1 MADDRD
7 RRMENASVPKASE
20 SDKSSDDSLESSD
33 EKGNKPDDKNDD
45 KPETDKSDTAD
56 NKESANNSESNSDVT
71 ADNSSDKSGKD
82 NSSSDKKSD
91 DEKMMDKASGKNDS
105 NTKDV
110 VAGDDAKEDTGDKS
124 ESKSFDDRKADALK
138 AIVKTMHPEA
148 ANAIDKVDES
158 KVGQAAKKTR
168 KFLRRTQHAVNG
180 ALTGLKMYGM
190 AQALAFM
197 KAFFMAIANGIQAAA
212 SAIAGFFSAVGTFIV
227 NAAATLGISAIAM
240 SVAIFAGP
248 AFVIGAVVVGVTSAV
263 TSNAQRDEDTDK
275 GCKEDVQN
283 LEDAGETDDSSD
295 DSSRIQAL
303 KHQYA
308 MQTASVFKE
317 LGYDNEHIAGI
328 LGNWFAESGCDP
340 TSIETIYDEKYQIG
354 PKKRAAMSNWQ
365 DFTLNTVFPSY
376 SISIN
381 HDAYKGSDGK
391 YYPGIGL
398 GGFTGPNTTDL
409 LSFAQNHNKQW
420 YDFDLQ
426 LMFTITP
433 YSQGGYSVSIND
445 VYGRNS
451 YGNPEDAAT
460 AFLHNWEGNTIAE
473 SERRQAAADYYTE
486 LRSMQ
491 FDSQYA
497 QSIIAQANASRING
511 NNNAISDAIDGCSE
525 TTQVYDNSSIAAA
538 AASFAWDSTDLGM
551 TNNGTPLYQQVHDGV
566 IQGDNIY
573 KSCDRTVCSAVRW
586 SGADDNYPAGNVG
599 TQLNYVLSNEGK
611 EKWKEITY
619 TDETSLEPG
628 DIIFEGNANCNAHTL
643 IYCGVD
649 IIKSLHPNTTGLAVV
664 SGSYQDRSP
673 GCGSFYNSTPRR
685 VFRNIKKETNSR
697 YTNVAAS
704 SRNFITS
711 SSNTSATSSTQAT
724 TTGS

>member
-1 MADDRD
+1 MADERD
-7 RRMENASVPKASE
+7 SRMANVSVPKASA
-20 SDKSSDDSLESSD
+20 SDKADDNSKTANDNSAQDVNNDESD
-33 EKGNKPDDKNDD
+33 EKKDASTND
-45 KPETDKSDTAD
+45 
-56 NKESANNSESNSDVT
+56 KESAEGSDNKDD
-71 ADNSSDKSGKD
+71 AAGSDSLNKSDKGKGSD
-82 NSSSDKKSD
+82 DKKSD
-91 DEKMMDKASGKNDS
+91 DEKMMDKSANGDS
-105 NTKDV
+105 NNTQDTLADNDLNKGKD
-110 VAGDDAKEDTGDKS
+110 KP
-124 ESKSFDDRKADALK
+124 ESKSFEDRKEDAAK
-138 AIVKTMHPEA
+138 AIVKATHPEA
-148 ANAIDKVDES
+148 AAVIDKVDDS

-168 KFLRRTQHAVNG
+168 KFFKRTQAALNG

-197 KAFFMAIANGIQAAA
+197 KAFFMAIMNGIQAAA

-227 NAAATLGISAIAM
+227 NAAATLGISVLATSIA
-240 SVAIFAGP
+240 VCAGP
-248 AFVIGAVVVGVTSAV
+248 ALLVGAIVAGVAASV

-303 KHQYA
+303 KSQYSK
-308 MQTASVFKE
+308 QTASVFKE

-354 PKKRAAMSNWQ
+354 SKKRAAMSNWQ

-376 SISIN
+376 QSANVSIN
-381 HDAYKGSDGK
+381 RSAYKGSDGK
-391 YYPGIGL
+391 YYPGLGL

-426 LMFTITP
+426 LMFVITP
-433 YSQGGYSVSIND
+433 YSHGGYSVDMNNI
-445 VYGRNS
+445 
-451 YGNPEDAAT
+451 YGNVNYGTPEDAAT

-473 SERRQAAADYYTE
+473 AERRRAAKDYFTE
-486 LRSMQ
+486 LHTMQ
-491 FDSQYA
+491 LDSQYA
-497 QSIIAQANASRING
+497 QSIIAQANASRVNG
-511 NNNAISDAIDGCSE
+511 NNNAISNAIDGCSE
-525 TTQVYDNSSIAAA
+525 TTQVYNNSSIAAA

-551 TNNGTPLYQQVHDGV
+551 HNNGTELYKQVHDGV

-586 SGADDNYPAGNVG
+586 SGADDSYPPGHVG
-599 TQLNYVLSNEGK
+599 VQLSYVLSDAGK
-611 EKWKEITY
+611 EKWKEINY
-619 TDETSLEPG
+619 TGEESLEPG
-628 DIIFEGNANCNAHTL
+628 DIIFEGENCTAHTL
-643 IYCGVD
+643 IYCGPD
-649 IIKSLHPNTTGLAVV
+649 IIKSLHPNTTGLAIV
-664 SGSYQDRSP
+664 SGSYADRSP
-673 GCGSFYNSTPRR
+673 GCGSFYNSSPRR
-685 VFRNIKKETNSR
+685 VFRNIKKETNSA

-704 SRNFITS
+704 SRNFTTS

>member
-7 RRMENASVPKASE
+7 KRMENASVPKASE
-20 SDKSSDDSLESSD
+20 SDKSSGDSKESPD
-33 EKGNKPDDKNDD
+33 EKDKSEGKNDSE
-45 KPETDKSDTAD
+45 PETDKTNTAD
-56 NKESANNSESNSDVT
+56 NKESANSSESNNDIT
-71 ADNSSDKSGKD
+71 EDNSSGKSGKGD
-82 NSSSDKKSD
+82 SSSDKKSD
-91 DEKMMDKASGKNDS
+91 DEQMMDKSSSKDNGS
-105 NTKDV
+105 TKDES
-110 VAGDDAKEDTGDKS
+110 ASDDTKDDSKNKS
-124 ESKSFDDRKADALK
+124 ESKSLDDIREGLAKAVVK
-138 AIVKTMHPEA
+138 ATHPEA
-148 ANAIDKVDES
+148 AEAIDKVDES

-168 KFLRRTQHAVNG
+168 KFFKRAQSAVNG
-180 ALTGLKMYGM
+180 ALAGLKMYGM

-248 AFVIGAVVVGVTSAV
+248 ALIVGAVVVGVTSAV

-283 LEDAGETDDSSD
+283 LEDAGETDDASD

-303 KHQYA
+303 KSQYA
-308 MQTASVFKE
+308 RQTASVFKE

-354 PKKRAAMSNWQ
+354 PKKRAAMANWQ

-381 HDAYKGSDGK
+381 RSAYKGSDGK

-409 LSFAQNHNKQW
+409 LSFAESHSKQW
-420 YDFDLQ
+420 YNFDLQ
-426 LMFTITP
+426 LMFVITP

-445 VYGRNS
+445 VYGKNS

-473 SERRQAAADYYTE
+473 SERREAAADYFTE
-486 LRSMQ
+486 LSSMQ

-551 TNNGTPLYQQVHDGV
+551 TNNGTQLYQQVHDGV
-566 IQGDNIY
+566 IPGDNIY

-599 TQLNYVLSNEGK
+599 TQLDYVLSNEGK
-611 EKWKEITY
+611 EKWEEITY
-619 TDETSLEPG
+619 VDETSLEPG
-628 DIIFEGNANCNAHTL
+628 DIIFEGENCTAHTL

-649 IIKSLHPNTTGLAVV
+649 IIKSIHPNTTGLAVV
-664 SGSYQDRSP
+664 SGSYEDRSP

-685 VFRNIKKETNSR
+685 VFRNIKKETNSI
-697 YTNVAAS
+697 YTNVAAG
-704 SRNFITS
+704 SRNFTTN

>member
-7 RRMENASVPKASE
+7 KRMENVSVPKASE
-20 SDKSSDDSLESSD
+20 SNKSSDDSKESAS
-33 EKGNKPDDKNDD
+33 EKGNTSEGKNDD
-45 KPETDKSDTAD
+45 KSETDKNDTAD
-56 NKESANNSESNSDVT
+56 SKESANNSESNNEMT
-71 ADNSSDKSGKD
+71 EDNSSDKLGND

-91 DEKMMDKASGKNDS
+91 DEKMMDKASGKND
-105 NTKDV
+105 NDTKDV
-110 VAGDDAKEDTGDKS
+110 VAGDDARDDSKNKS
-124 ESKSFDDRKADALK
+124 ESKSLDDRKEDAAK
-138 AIVKTMHPEA
+138 AVVKATHPEA
-148 ANAIDKVDES
+148 AAVIDKVDDS

-168 KFLRRTQHAVNG
+168 KFFKRAQAAVNG

-197 KAFFMAIANGIQAAA
+197 KAFFMAIVNGIQAAA

-227 NAAATLGISAIAM
+227 NAAATLGISVLATSIA
-240 SVAIFAGP
+240 VCAGP
-248 AFVIGAVVVGVTSAV
+248 ALLIGAIVAGVATSV

-275 GCKEDVQN
+275 GCKEDVQD

-303 KHQYA
+303 KSQYA
-308 MQTASVFKE
+308 KQTASVFKE

-354 PKKRAAMSNWQ
+354 PKKRAAMANWQ

-376 SISIN
+376 HISIN

-391 YYPGIGL
+391 YYPGLGL

-409 LSFAQNHNKQW
+409 LSFAQSHNKQW

-433 YSQGGYSVSIND
+433 YSQGGYSIDINN
-445 VYGRNS
+445 VYGKVS

-473 SERRQAAADYYTE
+473 SERRQAAADYFTE
-486 LRSMQ
+486 LRAMQ

-497 QSIIAQANASRING
+497 QSIIAQANASRIDG
-511 NNNAISDAIDGCSE
+511 NNNAISSAIDGCSE

-566 IQGDNIY
+566 IPGDNIY

-599 TQLNYVLSNEGK
+599 TQLNYITGNEGK

-673 GCGSFYNSTPRR
+673 GCGSFYNSSPRR
-685 VFRNIKKETNSR
+685 VFRNIKKETNSI

-704 SRNFITS
+704 SRNFTTN